1 MQICTAQY
9 LVKAVMKSH
18 LHFQTH
24 KYLIS
29 KGANNFKQFKIY
41 KMRLSI
47 VIWNFSKNNVLY
59 IRVRVQCSGTRISSC
74 GKLWSWIFLFFFFLN
89 NQICGFKVRAR
100 VHNENSFG
108 IPPIFTNSALCLQN
122 WLCVC
127 MKVQLTFLRLTSYY

>member
-1 MQICTAQY
+1 
-9 LVKAVMKSH
+9 MKSH
-18 LHFQTH
+18 LNFQTH

-29 KGANNFKQFKIY
+29 QGRISNVTRFINATFKGFGIQNFHIFFQRIMCRKKPHLVPYLIRIRVQWYQKQFTWKTL
-41 KMRLSI
+41 KL
-47 VIWNFSKNNVLY
+47 NFFIL
-59 IRVRVQCSGTRISSC
+59 
-74 GKLWSWIFLFFFFLN
+74 FFLN